1 MRAFL
6 FFAIF
11 AAFALAKSE
20 FVSVTSVRYDEQ
32 KARLGKDLFF
42 DKRLSKNE
50 TYSCE
55 TCHNLYWDFS
65 GTIRK
70 KAQAGALTPPSILNA
85 GLNFIFFKDGRARSL
100 KEQVKDALTSQYELN
115 SDESAV
121 VKSVEKIAAYKK
133 SFKNIY
139 EDGVNFKNIVDAIAE
154 FEKAVTAVNSP
165 FDKFLAGQ
173 EDALNDEEKAGFEAF
188 KNLGCASCHNGENL
202 GGNLMHEAGFA
213 KKILKNQN
221 GDLSREKLSRVPSLR
236 NIARSAPY
244 LSGGEIAS
252 LKAAVKMIAQA
263 QFDIDIDD
271 GSVEAIHKFL
281 LTLNGERP
289 RILNESSSN

>member
-70 KAQAGALTPPSILNA
+70 KAQTGALTPPSILNA

-133 SFKNIY
+133 SFQNIY
-139 EDGVNFKNIVDAIAE
+139 EDGVNFENIVDAIAE

-263 QFDIDIDD
+263 QFDVDIDD